1 MDRLLEATARAE
13 RDHFWFR
20 GFRRFVEPHVAAA
33 AADRSPAILDC
44 GCGTGHNLAL
54 LRRYGRAYGIDLTW
68 AGLQY
73 AASRGE
79 RRVARATAAGLPF
92 PDATFGLVTSFDV
105 LYSLPDE
112 VERLAITEMFRVL
125 APGGTLIVNVAALD
139 ALRGNHSVLSGE
151 IRRYSR
157 SDLSRRLTAAGF
169 RVTHAT
175 YTNFSIL
182 PMVAAVRLKQR
193 LSGAHVESQEEITV
207 PPAPVNALLSG
218 LLAVEAAALR
228 VFNMPLGS
236 SLLAVA
242 VKP

>member
-1 MDRLLEATARAE
+1 
-13 RDHFWFR
+13 
-20 GFRRFVEPHVAAA
+20 
-33 AADRSPAILDC
+33 
-44 GCGTGHNLAL
+44 
-54 LRRYGRAYGIDLTW
+54 
-68 AGLQY
+68 
-73 AASRGE
+73 
-79 RRVARATAAGLPF
+79 
-92 PDATFGLVTSFDV
+92 
-105 LYSLPDE
+105 
-112 VERLAITEMFRVL
+112 MFRVL
-125 APGGTLIVNVAALD
+125 APGGTLIVNVAAID

-157 SDLSRRLTAAGF
+157 KDLTRRLEAAGF

-193 LSGAHVESQEEITV
+193 LSGDHVESQEEITV

-218 LLAVEAAALR
+218 LLAIEAAALR
-228 VFNMPLGS
+228 VVNMPLGS